1 VTRVQNRFAAGRNVG
16 MKIAAILAVLA
27 AVVSSTAV
35 AATTRAKVAVVSTTP
50 MKIGGTGFRSR
61 ERVTV
66 TLTTTGVYRKVVRAT
81 ARGAFSARFAGVSI
95 GYCEGYSVRAKGN
108 RGSVAVI
115 KLIPE
120 CPSG

>member
-1 VTRVQNRFAAGRNVG
+1 
-16 MKIAAILAVLA
+16 MKIAVMLVLLA
-27 AVVSSTAV
+27 ALVSSTAV
-35 AATTRAKVAVVSTTP
+35 AATTRAKVAVVSTSP

-66 TLTTTGVYRKVVRAT
+66 TLVTTGPYRKAVRAT
-81 ARGAFSARFAGVSI
+81 ANGAFTATFAGVSI
-95 GYCEGYSVRAKGN
+95 GYCQGYFVRAKGN
-108 RGSVAVI
+108 RGSLAVI

>member
-1 VTRVQNRFAAGRNVG
+1 
-16 MKIAAILAVLA
+16 MKIAAILALLA
-27 AVVSSTAV
+27 ALVSSTAV
-35 AATTRAKVAVVSTTP
+35 AATTQAKVAVVSTSP

-66 TLTTTGVYRKVVRAT
+66 TLVTTGPYRKVVTAT
-81 ARGAFSARFAGVSI
+81 AKGAFTATFTGVSI
-95 GYCEGYSVRAKGN
+95 GYCQGYFVRAKGN
-108 RGSVAVI
+108 RGSLAVI